1 MTVVNFNKAKKA
13 REQARAK
20 DDAAANRARFGQT
33 KGQKARAKSDTDR
46 VERTLDGAKREGPAG
61 AEET

>member
-33 KGQKARAKSDTDR
+33 KGQKAKAKSDADR
-46 VERTLDGAKREGPAG
+46 ATRALDGAKREEPAEG
-61 AEET
+61 E